1 MKVLIMIKKNKNK
14 NNIMTKMNIKKKEI
28 NMVMKMI
35 LNKYNRVMNK

>member
-1 MKVLIMIKKNKNK
+1 MIKKNKNK
-14 NNIMTKMNIKKKEI
+14 KNIMTKMNIKKKEI

>member
-1 MKVLIMIKKNKNK
+1 MIKKNKNK